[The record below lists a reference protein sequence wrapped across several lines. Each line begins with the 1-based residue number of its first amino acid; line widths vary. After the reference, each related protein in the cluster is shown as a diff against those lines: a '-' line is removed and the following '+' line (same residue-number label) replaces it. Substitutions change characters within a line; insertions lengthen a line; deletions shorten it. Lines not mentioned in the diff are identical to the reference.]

1 VAHSAEAEGNRVGA
15 NSSVLL
21 QLIEGVPRLLS
32 CSEENSLLVPPK
44 QHLGAATP
52 PSDRWPKPFG
62 SAVAQLEKLAPPLAS
77 KRDLDLRLDK
87 RDADNDGE
95 GRAVLI
101 RMIRMS
107 CSVELVVCEIEQGLS
122 PRSQRHRMKFNQR
135 KRGMTS

>member
-62 SAVAQLEKLAPPLAS
+62 SAVAQLEELAPPLAS

-87 RDADNDGE
+87 SDVNNDGE
-95 GRAVLI
+95 GWTRVTPTTT
-101 RMIRMS
+101 
-107 CSVELVVCEIEQGLS
+107 VGQE
-122 PRSQRHRMKFNQR
+122 
-135 KRGMTS
+135 